1 MTFIN
6 VSSNSLSPKD
16 SVLFS
21 LNISPSNLFS
31 LLELTV
37 LIKFIIS
44 LFLIVPLLTVSILFK
59 DSSFELLS
67 FFSVSSLKI

>member
-21 LNISPSNLFS
+21 LFISPSNLFS

-44 LFLIVPLLTVSILFK
+44 LFLIVPLLTISILFK

>member
-1 MTFIN
+1 M
-6 VSSNSLSPKD
+6 SSNSLSPKD

-21 LNISPSNLFS
+21 LIIPPSNLFS

-37 LIKFIIS
+37 LIIFIIS
-44 LFLIVPLLTVSILFK
+44 LFLIVPLLTMSILFK